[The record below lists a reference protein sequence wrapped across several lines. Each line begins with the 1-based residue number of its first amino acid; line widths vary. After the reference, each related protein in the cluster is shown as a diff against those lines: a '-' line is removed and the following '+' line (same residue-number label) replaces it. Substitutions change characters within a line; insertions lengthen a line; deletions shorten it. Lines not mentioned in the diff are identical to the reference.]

1 MPSKKTAHCA
11 TCGKRKQLSYPKHA
25 PLCCTQRC
33 AAQYLLILFNV
44 GAGAGRFCAACGE
57 FGCEGE
63 CEE

>member
-1 MPSKKTAHCA
+1 MPRTLTAYCA
-11 TCGKRKQLSYPKHA
+11 TCGERKKLRYPRYE

-44 GAGAGRFCAACGE
+44 GAQEDRHCATCGE
-57 FGCEGE
+57 FGCPSE